1 MGGPSLDK
9 LSNES
14 FGQMHDRRDLCEK
27 VFVSLKIHDRML
39 LPVENLTAD
48 KCIQWVYASK
58 IVFGL
63 PNKLKDRVSDCK
75 W

>member
-39 LPVENLTAD
+39 LPAENLTAD
-48 KCIQWVYASK
+48 KCIQ
-58 IVFGL
+58 
-63 PNKLKDRVSDCK
+63 
-75 W
+75 